1 MIDLIRDENSERV
14 KKLISIFERNDAKNL
29 QLRFEEGYQCLFNK
43 NEIAYRSDIWSEMLS
58 VDLKSKLISKV
69 LMLQN

>member
-1 MIDLIRDENSERV
+1 MTQKICNFVL
-14 KKLISIFERNDAKNL
+14 KKVINAF
-29 QLRFEEGYQCLFNK
+29 FNK